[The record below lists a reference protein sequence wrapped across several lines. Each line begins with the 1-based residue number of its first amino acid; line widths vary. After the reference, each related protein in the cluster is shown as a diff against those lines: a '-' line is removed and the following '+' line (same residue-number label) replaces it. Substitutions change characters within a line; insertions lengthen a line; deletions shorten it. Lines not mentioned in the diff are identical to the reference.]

1 MHHVYEVVMTSLV
14 SIRVNDKLLQAM
26 KANAHRLH
34 LSQTDY
40 IRKAIE
46 RMNSET
52 ERQERKK
59 RLKNASLR
67 VRKESMKV
75 NAEFTEIEHDPEA

>member
-1 MHHVYEVVMTSLV
+1 MTSLV
-14 SIRVNDKLLQAM
+14 SIRINDELLKET

-40 IRKAIE
+40 IRQAIE

-52 ERQERKK
+52 ERRTREK
-59 RLKNASLR
+59 RLKNASFR
-67 VRKESMKV
+67 VRRESMRI
-75 NAEFTEIEHDPEA
+75 NAEFSKIEHDPQS

>member
-1 MHHVYEVVMTSLV
+1 MTSLV
-14 SIRVNDKLLQAM
+14 SIRVNDELLKTM
-26 KANAHRLH
+26 KMNAHRLH

-46 RMNSET
+46 HMNDEI
-52 ERQERKK
+52 EKRERKK
-59 RLKNASLR
+59 RLISASLN

-75 NAEFTEIEHDPEA
+75 NAEFSDIEHDPEA

>member
-1 MHHVYEVVMTSLV
+1 MTSLV
-14 SIRVNDKLLQAM
+14 SIRINDALLQAM

-46 RMNSET
+46 HMNSET
-52 ERQERKK
+52 EKQERKN

-67 VRKESMKV
+67 VRKESMKI
-75 NAEFTEIEHDPEA
+75 NTEFGAIEHDPKS